1 MDGYGPGDSGWRGL
15 RNVSVSCCGV
25 WDECMESVHCLDE
38 EVGATEWEVGIRT
51 VGLQGKSQMR
61 VLMIRGE

>member
-38 EVGATEWEVGIRT
+38 EVGATEWEGGIRT
-51 VGLQGKSQMR
+51 VRTPRKISNEGFDD
-61 VLMIRGE
+61 